1 MKSSLFIAP
10 HRLSKNLLA
19 LGSVPAMALSLGL
32 FAPVANAAGSV
43 PGAPLAVSDVATVT
57 ISDLTVLGPNGA
69 VVTGTVD
76 ARVLGTTALLEL
88 RDASGSLIRTVPITL
103 NATLDLQPIRVE
115 LNGLLADTKYQVSVT
130 TADLLGPTVSVPR
143 VFETSAF
150 ELRQTALRILGPNG
164 ALLEALVDANVLGQE
179 VFAEVRGADGVI
191 RRVPVSLNATL
202 DPQSIQVELA
212 GLLAGGAYDVRVVAV
227 NPLTGALITTTEFVS
242 FTTTGQDGQD
252 GQNGQNGQNGAGFI
266 QANGQSVKCT
276 IVGTAGNDV
285 LAGTSKSD
293 VICGLGGNDTI
304 RGLRGN
310 DTIAGGT
317 GNDLI
322 AGGAGA
328 DRISGNAGN
337 DRLLGRKGNDRIVGN
352 GGKDR
357 LNGGTGRDALSGST
371 GTDQLKAG
379 KAADRLN
386 GGKGQDR
393 IMAGSGNDRISARD
407 RTRDKI
413 NGGKGR
419 DQATVDLASSARVT
433 RASLR
438 RVDRV
443 RRVERQR

>member
-10 HRLSKNLLA
+10 NRLSKNLLA

-179 VFAEVRGADGVI
+179 VFVELRGADGVI

-227 NPLTGALITTTEFVS
+227 NPLTGALITSTEFVS
-242 FTTTGQDGQD
+242 FTTTGQNGQD
-252 GQNGQNGQNGAGFI
+252 GQNGTNGAGFI

-293 VICGLGGNDTI
+293 VICGLGCNDTI

-317 GNDLI
+317 GKDLI

-328 DRISGNAGN
+328 DRISGNAGD

>member
-10 HRLSKNLLA
+10 NRLSKNLLA

-150 ELRQTALRILGPNG
+150 ELRQLDLRVLGSNG

-179 VFAEVRGADGVI
+179 VFVELRGADGVI

-227 NPLTGALITTTEFVS
+227 NPLTGALITSTEFVS
-242 FTTTGQDGQD
+242 FTTTGQNGQD
-252 GQNGQNGQNGAGFI
+252 GQNGTNGAGFI

-371 GTDQLKAG
+371 GTDQLRAG

-419 DQATVDLASSARVT
+419 DQATVDLASSASGT

>member
-1 MKSSLFIAP
+1 
-10 HRLSKNLLA
+10 
-19 LGSVPAMALSLGL
+19 MALSLGL
-32 FAPVANAAGSV
+32 FAPVANGAGSV
-43 PGAPLAVSDVATVT
+43 PGASRTVSDIATVT

-103 NATLDLQPIRVE
+103 DATLDLQPIRVE

-150 ELRQTALRILGPNG
+150 VLRQTALRILGPNG
-164 ALLEALVDANVLGQE
+164 ALIEALVDANVLGQE
-179 VFAEVRGADGVI
+179 VFVEVRGADGVI
-191 RRVPVSLNATL
+191 RRVPVSLDATL
-202 DPQSIQVELA
+202 DPRSIQVELA

-227 NPLTGALITTTEFVS
+227 NPLTGALITSTEFVS
-242 FTTTGQDGQD
+242 FTTTGQNGQD
-252 GQNGQNGQNGAGFI
+252 GQNGQNGAGFI
-266 QANGQSVKCT
+266 QANGQSVTCT

-285 LAGTSKSD
+285 LLGTSKSD
-293 VICGLGGNDTI
+293 VI

-317 GNDLI
+317 GDDLI

-328 DRISGNAGN
+328 DRISGDAGN
-337 DRLLGRKGNDRIVGN
+337 DRLIGRKGNDRIVGN

-371 GTDQLKAG
+371 GADQLRAG